1 MKPQEIRLECREG
14 NWVATE
20 DGYRFRPA
28 TKTELFLWLQLVELR
43 KDSDKVFDI
52 KGSERSAS

>member
-1 MKPQEIRLECREG
+1 MKPQEILLECRAG
-14 NWVATE
+14 NWVAPE

-43 KDSDKVFDI
+43 KESSKVFDL
-52 KGSERSAS
+52 KGREA

>member
-1 MKPQEIRLECREG
+1 MKPQEVRLECRAG

-43 KDSDKVFDI
+43 RDSEKVFDI
-52 KGSERSAS
+52 KGAERS